1 MTEKLRCGTLNV
13 TGNPGKTV
21 VYTLQTT
28 LRGNQSEGQEA
39 ATEQVL
45 NGPDTLNSRKHRR
58 AALTRRSPRPGSAG
72 ARGSLRMRHNTPVNE
87 GKRNHAISGLMEN
100 TAVHVHAAMPK
111 WVGPAY
117 IAMALIL
124 LPWIFYLHFTLPL
137 QQVAQHYRLAW
148 VGFDV
153 LEFGQLIRTGVYA
166 LVPRWRFRVRPH
178 AAACAALLITD
189 AWFDCT
195 TTPTNQ
201 VASSIAMAV
210 LVELPL
216 AGICWWLALRGPHQQ
231 K

>member
-1 MTEKLRCGTLNV
+1 
-13 TGNPGKTV
+13 
-21 VYTLQTT
+21 
-28 LRGNQSEGQEA
+28 
-39 ATEQVL
+39 
-45 NGPDTLNSRKHRR
+45 
-58 AALTRRSPRPGSAG
+58 
-72 ARGSLRMRHNTPVNE
+72 MRHNTPVNE
-87 GKRNHAISGLMEN
+87 PDRDAEISSLMPN
-100 TAVHVHAAMPK
+100 TGTQEHQRIPQGHQQIPR

-166 LVPRWRFRVRPH
+166 LVHRWRHRVRPH

-201 VASSIAMAV
+201 VGSSIAMAV

-216 AGICWWLALRGPHQQ
+216 AGVCWWLALRGPQQ
-231 K
+231 RR

>member
-1 MTEKLRCGTLNV
+1 
-13 TGNPGKTV
+13 
-21 VYTLQTT
+21 
-28 LRGNQSEGQEA
+28 
-39 ATEQVL
+39 
-45 NGPDTLNSRKHRR
+45 
-58 AALTRRSPRPGSAG
+58 
-72 ARGSLRMRHNTPVNE
+72 MRHNTPVNP
-87 GKRNHAISGLMEN
+87 GDQNAGISGLIAN
-100 TAVHVHAAMPK
+100 GGTRVHPSMPK

-124 LPWIFYLHFTLPL
+124 LPWIFYLHSTLPL
-137 QQVAQHYRLAW
+137 QAVSQHYRMAW
-148 VGFDV
+148 VGFDA
-153 LEFGQLIRTGVYA
+153 LEFGQLIRTGLYA

-216 AGICWWLALRGPHQQ
+216 AGICWWLALRGPHQEHA
-231 K
+231 KA

>member
-1 MTEKLRCGTLNV
+1 MV
-13 TGNPGKTV
+13 STGPTCTHGWV
-21 VYTLQTT
+21 
-28 LRGNQSEGQEA
+28 G
-39 ATEQVL
+39 
-45 NGPDTLNSRKHRR
+45 
-58 AALTRRSPRPGSAG
+58 
-72 ARGSLRMRHNTPVNE
+72 MRHNTPVNE
-87 GKRNHAISGLMEN
+87 GNRNHAVSGLMEN
-100 TAVHVHAAMPK
+100 TAVHVHASMPK

-137 QQVAQHYRLAW
+137 QQVSQHYRMAW

-201 VASSIAMAV
+201 VASSIVMAV

-216 AGICWWLALRGPHQQ
+216 AAICWWLALRGPHQQ

>member
-1 MTEKLRCGTLNV
+1 
-13 TGNPGKTV
+13 
-21 VYTLQTT
+21 
-28 LRGNQSEGQEA
+28 
-39 ATEQVL
+39 
-45 NGPDTLNSRKHRR
+45 
-58 AALTRRSPRPGSAG
+58 
-72 ARGSLRMRHNTPVNE
+72 MRHNTPVNP
-87 GKRNHAISGLMEN
+87 GDRDVRISGVMTN
-100 TAVHVHAAMPK
+100 GGTRIHPSMPK
-111 WVGPAY
+111 WVGPVY

-124 LPWIFYLHFTLPL
+124 LPWIFYLHSTLPL
-137 QQVAQHYRLAW
+137 QAVSQHYRMAW

-153 LEFGQLIRTGVYA
+153 LEFGQLIRTGLYA

-216 AGICWWLALRGPHQQ
+216 AGICWWLALRGPHQHA
-231 K
+231 KA

>member
-1 MTEKLRCGTLNV
+1 MRE
-13 TGNPGKTV
+13 
-21 VYTLQTT
+21 
-28 LRGNQSEGQEA
+28 
-39 ATEQVL
+39 
-45 NGPDTLNSRKHRR
+45 
-58 AALTRRSPRPGSAG
+58 G
-72 ARGSLRMRHNTPVNE
+72 ARWARSSDRMRHNTPVTE
-87 GKRNHAISGLMEN
+87 GNRDAKISDLTTN
-100 TAVHVHAAMPK
+100 TMAHMRRSIPK

-216 AGICWWLALRGPHQQ
+216 AAICWWLALRGPHQQ
-231 K
+231 S